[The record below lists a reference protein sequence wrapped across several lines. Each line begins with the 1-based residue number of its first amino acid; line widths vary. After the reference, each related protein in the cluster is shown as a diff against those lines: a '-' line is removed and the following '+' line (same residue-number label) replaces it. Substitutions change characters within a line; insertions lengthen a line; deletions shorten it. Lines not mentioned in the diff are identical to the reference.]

1 MARKQRLDLVLVER
15 GLASSRQQAQQL
27 IRAGRVRSGDR
38 VLDKPGLDVLPGLD
52 LQVQQPP
59 RYVSRGGEKL
69 EAALDAFPIAIPG
82 RVCLDGGISTGG
94 FTDCLLQRG
103 AARVYGVDVGYGQTA
118 WSLRSDGRVTLR
130 ERTNLRH
137 LTAAELYGPDDPVAD
152 LAVADVSFISLVLV
166 LPALLALLNAPQ
178 ARAELDLVVLVKP
191 QFEVGKARVGKGG
204 VVRDPAAHCDAIAGV
219 VAAAQALGLRAAGL
233 VASPIT
239 GPAGNHEYLLWLQAA
254 GDAGMAAEGDG
265 SSEASAVSA
274 EVIRD
279 RVAATLNGHP

>member
-69 EAALDAFPIAIPG
+69 EAALDAFPIAIAG

-137 LTAAELYGPDDPVAD
+137 LTAAELYGPNDPVAD

-166 LPALLALLNAPQ
+166 LPALLALLKAPQ